1 MPASRPLEPSRPQR
15 IDPPTHEIGDTKLHI
30 ILGGT
35 GHVGSAVADTL
46 LKRGETVTVV
56 TRSADHAAGL
66 AERGA
71 LVAEADIADTEGLR
85 QVLRGGKRLF
95 LLNPP
100 ADPSGNTDRIE
111 ARTIGQLLAAIEGS
125 GLDYIVAQSTYGAQ
139 EGSAIGDLG
148 TLWQLEQGLA
158 AQPIPH
164 AINRAAYYMTNWD
177 MALDSAREQ
186 GVLTSFFPA
195 DFEIA
200 MVAPQD
206 MGEAAA
212 KLLTDA
218 DKPGGVHFVEGPRR
232 YTPGDVAA
240 AFAKALNRPVRVET
254 VPRDKLEETFAS
266 MGFSPEA
273 ARSYAGMTELT
284 LDNPQPLPPQVYKGR
299 VTLEDYIA
307 RLVAGRKA
315 G

>member
-1 MPASRPLEPSRPQR
+1 M
-15 IDPPTHEIGDTKLHI
+15 HI

-46 LKRGETVTVV
+46 LKRGEKVTIV
-56 TRSADHAAGL
+56 TRSAEKAAGF
-66 AERGA
+66 ARRGA
-71 LVAEADIADTEGLR
+71 AVAEADIADTEGLR

-100 ADPSGNTDRIE
+100 ADPSGDTDRLE
-111 ARTIGQLLAAIEGS
+111 ARTISQLLAAIEGS

-139 EGSAIGDLG
+139 EGGNIGDLG
-148 TLWQLEQGLA
+148 TLWRLEQGLA

-177 MALDSAREQ
+177 MALDNAREQ

-212 KLLTDA
+212 QLLTDA
-218 DKPGGVHFVEGPRR
+218 AKPGGVHFVEGPRR
-232 YTPGDVAA
+232 YTPADVAA
-240 AFAKALNRPVRVET
+240 AFARALGRPVRVEA
-254 VPRDKLEETFAS
+254 VPRDKLEETFRNI
-266 MGFSPEA
+266 GFSPEA
-273 ARSYAGMTELT
+273 ARSYAGMTAAT
-284 LDNPQPLPPQVYKGR
+284 LDDPRLMPPQVYKGR
-299 VTLEDYIA
+299 VTLEDYVG
-307 RLVAGRKA
+307 RLVEARKA
-315 G
+315 A